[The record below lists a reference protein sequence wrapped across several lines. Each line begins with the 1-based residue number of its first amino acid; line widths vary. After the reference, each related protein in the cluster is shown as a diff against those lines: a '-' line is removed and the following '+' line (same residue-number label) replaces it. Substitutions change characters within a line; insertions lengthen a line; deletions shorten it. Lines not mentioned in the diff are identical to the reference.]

1 MPSPFQALLGNEFAR
16 LPEAVRR
23 LHGLA
28 QDTDTAGVA
37 EISAAPGVLP
47 WLICRLAGLPRPGHD
62 VPVTVAF
69 HLDDTGG
76 EYWRRRFARRR
87 YASGFA
93 VGGRGREGLLLE
105 RFFPFQLYHRL
116 TPSADGLAWRL
127 VGWRLLG
134 IPLPRWTLP
143 TVNCFESAE
152 GARFRFDIDVRFPI
166 VGPVIHY
173 RGWLVPVEPARQR
186 SGR

>member
-1 MPSPFQALLGNEFAR
+1 VSPFEALLGADFAR
-16 LPEAVRR
+16 LPEPVRR
-23 LHGLA
+23 LHGLSR
-28 QDTDTAGVA
+28 DIDTAGRA
-37 EISAAPGVLP
+37 EIITVPGLLP
-47 WLICRLAGLPRPGHD
+47 WLICRFDGLPRPGND

-69 HLDDTGG
+69 HVDCRGG
-76 EYWRRRFARRR
+76 EYWRRRFAGRR
-87 YASGFA
+87 YATGFA

-116 TPSADGLAWRL
+116 TPRSDGLAWLL

-143 TVNCFESAE
+143 IVNCFESADGE
-152 GARFRFDIDVRFPI
+152 RFRFDIDVRFPI

-173 RGWLVPVEPARQR
+173 RGWLIPVEPAGER